1 MGKTKADKKWAPVYV
16 IAGEDESL
24 VNVECEKLL
33 HALIEPEQRA
43 TCLFDAD
50 PREVEA
56 ADVFDELRT
65 LPFLA
70 DKRVVLIK
78 KADKFISDN
87 RQPLENYFDSPSPTG
102 ILILVVNKLDART
115 KLAKK
120 LPKVGKLVSVTPPKG
135 GQLTNRLVQYARD
148 AHGKNL
154 PREAA
159 ELLVELGGDELP
171 RLYSEIDKLAL
182 FADAGK
188 TITAGHIEK
197 LVGHNR
203 LFNAFAVI
211 DAITAGRK
219 GQAIDRLRKMFA
231 EDKSAEYTTVGAF
244 AYHFRRMFNAK
255 VMLEEG
261 HYPNEIASRLRIYGN
276 REKFFSQLRRM
287 PLRRIGDVLGQLAE
301 IDYAIKTGRTKAQ
314 VAIEQLVLK
323 LAAG

>member
-1 MGKTKADKKWAPVYV
+1 MGKAKAKKSWAPIYV

-24 VNVECEKLL
+24 VNLECDRLL
-33 HALIEPEQRA
+33 DALIEPGHRP

-50 PREVEA
+50 PKEVDA

-70 DKRVVLIK
+70 DKRIALIK

-87 RQPLENYFDSPSPTG
+87 RQHLEKYFENPSPTG
-102 ILILVVNKLDART
+102 ILILTVNKLDART
-115 KLAKK
+115 KLARK
-120 LPKVGKLVSVTPPKG
+120 LPKVGKLVNVTPPKG

-159 ELLVELGGDELP
+159 ELLVELAGDELAQ
-171 RLYSEIDKLAL
+171 LYGEIDKLAL

-188 TITAGHIEK
+188 TITADHIEK

-211 DAITAGRK
+211 DAVTAGRK

-261 HYPNEIASRLRIYGN
+261 CYPNEIASRLRIYGN
-276 REKFFSQLRRM
+276 RDSFFSQLRRM
-287 PLRRIGDVLGQLAE
+287 PLKRIGDVLVQLAE
-301 IDYAIKTGRTKAQ
+301 IDYAIKTGRTKTQ
-314 VAIEQLVLK
+314 VAIEQLVLR